1 MTRIMTRVVI
11 VRAVTVLL
19 IAIGGAIGS
28 VGRYL
33 VSVLILRVTTP
44 YFPYGTFLVNVLGA
58 FAFGVIVGLAQHRV
72 PLSND
77 ARAFLLVG
85 VLGGFTTFST
95 FAFDGLTLLRDGQ
108 STLALVNLLGQVVLG
123 VVAAWLGMLLAQ

>member
-1 MTRIMTRVVI
+1 MTRLVI
-11 VRAVTVLL
+11 VRAVTILL

-33 VSVLILRVTTP
+33 VSVLVLRATTP
-44 YFPYGTFLVNVLGA
+44 YVPYGTFLVNVLGS
-58 FAFGVIVGLAQHRV
+58 FAFGVIAGLAQHRL
-72 PLSND
+72 PLSDD

-108 STLALVNLLGQVVLG
+108 SGLGLVYLLGQVVLG
-123 VVAAWLGMLLAQ
+123 VVAAWVGLRLTQ

>member
-1 MTRIMTRVVI
+1 M
-11 VRAVTVLL
+11 TVLL

-33 VSVLILRVTTP
+33 VSALVLRATTP
-44 YFPYGTFLVNVLGA
+44 SFPYGTFLVNVLGSL
-58 FAFGVIVGLAQHRV
+58 AFGVIAGLAHHRV
-72 PLSND
+72 PLSTD

-95 FAFDGLTLLRDGQ
+95 FAFDGLVLLRDGQ
-108 STLALVNLLGQVVLG
+108 SGLALINLLGQVVLG
-123 VVAAWLGMLLAQ
+123 VAAAWLGLRLSQ

>member
-1 MTRIMTRVVI
+1 MTRLGI

-19 IAIGGAIGS
+19 IAIGGALGS

-33 VSVLILRVTTP
+33 VSVLVLRATTP
-44 YFPYGTFLVNVLGA
+44 FFPYGTFLVNVLGS
-58 FAFGVIVGLAQHRV
+58 FAFGVIAGLVQHRL
-72 PLSND
+72 PLSTD

-108 STLALVNLLGQVVLG
+108 SGLALVYLLGQVLLG
-123 VVAAWLGMLLAQ
+123 IAAAWLGLRLTQ